1 MSIASR
7 HCHIGIG
14 AGLGVITLAL
24 GIVSPEQ
31 GLRRGFG
38 CRRQYSSAR
47 MIVMT
52 LWVTEGSAGSVVDLE
67 PHELSGLG
75 HQVRFGINKP
85 GAAWLLLLV
94 KAERQQTDVVR
105 RDARPWV
112 GSGRPPPDRP
122 IREDTPVG

>member
-1 MSIASR
+1 
-7 HCHIGIG
+7 
-14 AGLGVITLAL
+14 
-24 GIVSPEQ
+24 
-31 GLRRGFG
+31 
-38 CRRQYSSAR
+38 

-112 GSGRPPPDRP
+112 GSGRPPQTVPSERTRQSGEAAKKVQG
-122 IREDTPVG
+122 IRLSGGLARLGSLVKKTNDNNKLA